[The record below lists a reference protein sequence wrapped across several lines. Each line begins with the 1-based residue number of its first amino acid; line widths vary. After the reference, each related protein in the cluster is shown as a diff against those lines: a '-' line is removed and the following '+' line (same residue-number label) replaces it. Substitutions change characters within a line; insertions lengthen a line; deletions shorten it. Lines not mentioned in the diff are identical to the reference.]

1 EVPAPWSSLDA
12 RTSHELWHE
21 VELAWENARCADS
34 VEFRRALR
42 ARLGQQTLEK
52 VFADDDAL
60 RVLARE
66 VSGYAT
72 TNRLEATAEMFKR
85 WWCGPQPEGS
95 VPERFGAIVNRFFP
109 TP

>member
-1 EVPAPWSSLDA
+1 M
-12 RTSHELWHE
+12 
-21 VELAWENARCADS
+21 AWDTERFAET
-34 VEFRRALR
+34 VEFRRAVGALF
-42 ARLGQQTLEK
+42 GKETLEK

-60 RVLARE
+60 RALARE

-85 WWCGPQPEGS
+85 WWCGPAPANS
-95 VPERFGAIVNRFFP
+95 VPEQFGAIVNRFFP